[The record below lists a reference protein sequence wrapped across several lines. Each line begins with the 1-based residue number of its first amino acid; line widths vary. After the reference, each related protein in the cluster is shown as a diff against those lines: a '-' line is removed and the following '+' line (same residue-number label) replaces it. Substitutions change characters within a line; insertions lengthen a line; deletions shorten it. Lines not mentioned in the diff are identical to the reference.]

1 MPTVGE
7 VDIVARLVD
16 KVSAKMDKIEKDTAT
31 SAGKQAKSW
40 DRVNTAVSAIAFD
53 RIADGLTELGDR
65 ADSVTKIR
73 TSFDNLTASAGLA
86 GDVLLDKVR
95 AASQGLVT
103 DFDLMASANQALTL
117 GLVQS
122 EEEFAALAESAIAL
136 GQAAGRT
143 AKESIDDLVT
153 GLGRQSTE
161 VLDNLGIILKA
172 DDAYQTYA
180 ASIGKA
186 AKDLTDAEKKTA
198 FMAVGLERAG
208 EAAQRVGGINVTAAD
223 QLTQFRNSMQNI
235 IDSASDSLGPLA
247 TVGGGAADVA
257 SKAALIATAAP
268 GAIDGLKGMAGA
280 SKLMSLS
287 FLGPAGLIA
296 AFGLLIAA
304 IVNAQG
310 KLKDLQD
317 RMASFSALTEREMM
331 RTITEV
337 DKRIVGLRKDMEQYG
352 DVLGETSTEIAEL
365 EAKKRDLI
373 EQLNAHRRA
382 TEESTGEVERLE
394 VRTMELRRVTVD
406 YMTQLSTL
414 TATQRE
420 NEEQTEQLRSTYAQF
435 IEVTEGARRA
445 QALMSGA
452 TRDASESMITAASD
466 ADLIDAGVRT
476 LGDSFDQTAQ
486 AVDHVSSAL
495 TRLTGNEFF
504 GKIAGWIR
512 LVGGLRNEVSG
523 LLRALGARVGGGAS
537 GGAAG
542 GAGAGA
548 GGAAGAGA
556 GVIGAVAGA
565 AALTAGTYGIGRAAI
580 GLVSPQ
586 DRYTVEDTQ
595 RRFPG
600 AGQGGGKPPDI
611 VLQVDGREMA
621 RVTSDRLP
629 ELADQDGW

>member
-7 VDIVARLVD
+7 VDIVASLVD

-223 QLTQFRNSMQNI
+223 QLKQFRNSLQNV

-296 AFGLLIAA
+296 ALGWRGLPTQYSSTPSL
-304 IVNAQG
+304 
-310 KLKDLQD
+310 D
-317 RMASFSALTEREMM
+317 TENFRHWRHKGSEPESPWARESP
-331 RTITEV
+331 ICAP
-337 DKRIVGLRKDMEQYG
+337 
-352 DVLGETSTEIAEL
+352 SH
-365 EAKKRDLI
+365 KK
-373 EQLNAHRRA
+373 
-382 TEESTGEVERLE
+382 
-394 VRTMELRRVTVD
+394 
-406 YMTQLSTL
+406 
-414 TATQRE
+414 
-420 NEEQTEQLRSTYAQF
+420 
-435 IEVTEGARRA
+435 
-445 QALMSGA
+445 
-452 TRDASESMITAASD
+452 
-466 ADLIDAGVRT
+466 AG
-476 LGDSFDQTAQ
+476 
-486 AVDHVSSAL
+486 
-495 TRLTGNEFF
+495 
-504 GKIAGWIR
+504 
-512 LVGGLRNEVSG
+512 
-523 LLRALGARVGGGAS
+523 
-537 GGAAG
+537 
-542 GAGAGA
+542 
-548 GGAAGAGA
+548 
-556 GVIGAVAGA
+556 
-565 AALTAGTYGIGRAAI
+565 
-580 GLVSPQ
+580 
-586 DRYTVEDTQ
+586 
-595 RRFPG
+595 
-600 AGQGGGKPPDI
+600 
-611 VLQVDGREMA
+611 
-621 RVTSDRLP
+621 
-629 ELADQDGW
+629 